1 MLRQIGKGTR
11 KLKEEIVVGIGEE
24 MNTRSESE
32 RRHSDPHLTNNYPT
46 MKTRNE
52 GVPFNAIITSDD
64 YRMTLYMKYD
74 VK

>member
-1 MLRQIGKGTR
+1 
-11 KLKEEIVVGIGEE
+11 